1 MRLTVIHNDI
11 DLTLKMDNFSSYSK
25 EIDLSNGEIHIGY
38 FKPLKNI
45 YIELTSRE
53 VADEINLKY
62 FNGSEF
68 VDVPGLED
76 RTFGLTESGL
86 IFWPEV
92 HQVETTLNGKKAFW
106 LKLTTSDEPALEVS
120 GINLV
125 LSNDKDFG
133 FYPSIMELLPHNKH
147 SFIGFHEEAR
157 NIIVQTIRN
166 SGKRIKGYGLDAK
179 QVDVFDLLSIEEF
192 KQASK
197 YLALHLIFDYLTK
210 SSDDQYAF
218 KARDYYQKYEKSLND
233 QLLTIDTNNNGQT
246 DSGENM
252 AIQFIRLRRE

>member
-1 MRLTVIHNDI
+1 MRLTVIHNNI
-11 DLTLKMDNFSSYSK
+11 DLTLKMDNFTSYTK
-25 EIDLSNGEIHIGY
+25 EIDLASGEVFIGY

-45 YIELTSRE
+45 YIELMQRE
-53 VADEINLKY
+53 TEDRLSLQY

-68 VDVPGLED
+68 IDMPEVED

-86 IFWPEV
+86 IFWPEIK
-92 HQVETTLNGKKAFW
+92 QTETTINNKKAFW
-106 LKLTTSDEPALEVS
+106 LKLTATEAPVLEVS

-133 FYPSIMELLPHNKH
+133 FYPSIMELLPHGSR

-179 QVDVFDLLSIEEF
+179 QVDVFDLLSVEEF
-192 KQASK
+192 RQASK
-197 YLALHLIFDYLTK
+197 YLAMHLIFDYLTK

-218 KARDYYQKYEKSLND
+218 KARDYYRKYEKSLND
-233 QLLTIDTNNNGQT
+233 QLLTIDTNNNGHT